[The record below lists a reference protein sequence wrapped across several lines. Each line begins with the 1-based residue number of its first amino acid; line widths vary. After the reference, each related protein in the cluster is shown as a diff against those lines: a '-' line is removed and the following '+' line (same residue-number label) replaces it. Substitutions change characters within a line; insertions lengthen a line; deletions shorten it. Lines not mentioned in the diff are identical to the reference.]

1 MQDADKVRTSLLNFM
16 AYSDIEAPLE
26 ISEQETSENK
36 NCNNNNNVFYLLV
49 WSIKV

>member
-26 ISEQETSENK
+26 ISEQEMSENK
-36 NCNNNNNVFYLLV
+36 NSNNNNNVFYLLV